1 MSLLKLML
9 EKEPEKRIS
18 SRDALDHA
26 AFHMVLSKSP
36 LILRNPFNADNLLK
50 HQKLVEEFL
59 KKQESQKRRSPFCDQ
74 LKNPGS
80 H

>member
-1 MSLLKLML
+1 MDLLKLML
-9 EKEPEKRIS
+9 EKEPDKRIS

-50 HQKLVEEFL
+50 HQKLVEELF
-59 KKQESQKRRSPFCDQ
+59 KKQKPQKW
-74 LKNPGS
+74 GS
-80 H
+80 IFGEELQNTRPH